1 MPGMIDTHWHTM
13 LAAIPQMT
21 AMTAD
26 LGYLYYGRNAGGA
39 AR

>member
-1 MPGMIDTHWHTM
+1 M

-26 LGYLYYGRNAGGA
+26 LGYLYLVA
-39 AR
+39 AMKPSAR